1 MTSRPSRT
9 TFRQRLDEMVTVL
22 RDDIITGRRAAG
34 DYLPSEVALAE
45 QFQLSKNSVRKGLER
60 LVEEKLIEKVP
71 RVGNR
76 IADPGASGTVL
87 LRFGYYRSVIQ
98 EAALDQLIE
107 GFQQAHPHIRVELVP
122 LPYENYPDAVS
133 GYIGHDMLDVA
144 TVNYNDFRWLA
155 DEGHHELLEPL
166 APRAEL
172 YPFIADCFRHEG
184 RLLGLPLI
192 FSPVML
198 CYNRDHFLAHDL
210 PEPDSSWRWPELMAA
225 AERLGRE
232 PGTFGFYF
240 HMLSNN
246 RWPVFLLQ
254 SGGRFEPDEAGNV
267 PVCGTKLMEGLRLT
281 RELIDRQSAYPAY
294 LSENDMDAERLF
306 LQGKLSVIIATY
318 FSLNHLKDAPFTF
331 DVAPLPYLNE
341 AKSLLL
347 AIGLIVN
354 RTSAA
359 KEAALELVDYL
370 LSYEAQ
376 LHIRQHTFSIPA
388 HKKAAE
394 WNGKEMFPRP
404 SRFSMYREVIPS
416 LRFFTELGLHSADLQ
431 HVCNALKL
439 YWSRLEDEGS
449 MCSRLEGLLSDRA
462 AR

>member
-166 APRAEL
+166 APRPEL

-184 RLLGLPLI
+184 QLLGLPFI

-210 PEPDSSWRWPELMAA
+210 PEPDSSWRWSELMAA
-225 AERLGRE
+225 AERLGQE

-254 SGGRFEPDEAGNV
+254 SGGRFEPNEAGDV
-267 PVCGTKLMEGLRLT
+267 PVCGTKLLEGLRLT

-318 FSLNHLKDAPFTF
+318 FSLNH
-331 DVAPLPYLNE
+331 
-341 AKSLLL
+341 
-347 AIGLIVN
+347 
-354 RTSAA
+354 
-359 KEAALELVDYL
+359 
-370 LSYEAQ
+370 
-376 LHIRQHTFSIPA
+376 
-388 HKKAAE
+388 
-394 WNGKEMFPRP
+394 
-404 SRFSMYREVIPS
+404 
-416 LRFFTELGLHSADLQ
+416 
-431 HVCNALKL
+431 
-439 YWSRLEDEGS
+439 
-449 MCSRLEGLLSDRA
+449 
-462 AR
+462 

>member
-155 DEGHHELLEPL
+155 DEGHHDLLEPL
-166 APRAEL
+166 APRTEQ

-184 RLLGLPLI
+184 QLLGLPLI

-210 PEPDSSWRWPELMAA
+210 PEPDSSWRWSELMTA
-225 AERLGRE
+225 AERLGQE

-254 SGGRFEPDEAGNV
+254 SGGRFELNEAGNV

-318 FSLNHLKDAPFTF
+318 FSLNHLMDAPFAF
-331 DVAPLPYLNE
+331 EVAPLPYLNE

-347 AIGLIVN
+347 AIGLMVN
-354 RTSAA
+354 RTSAV

-404 SRFSMYREVIPS
+404 SRFSMYREIIPS
-416 LRFFTELGLHSADLQ
+416 LRFFTELGLCSADLQ

-439 YWSRLEDEGS
+439 YWSRLEDEAA
-449 MCSRLEGLLSDRA
+449 MCSRLEGLLSERA